1 MIFQSTPSVWRET
14 RCEILSV
21 DTSGISIHSLRVE
34 GDPTH
39 NCSLSHTLD
48 FNPLPPCGGRLFPAN
63 TLVRRHRFQSTPSVW
78 RETMANKRK
87 KGGGYIFQSTPSVW
101 RETFCCTAQIY
112 CLVFQSTPSV
122 WRETIVDI
130 RTRDPLVFQS
140 TPSVW
145 RETTVH
151 AFKCRCRLFQS
162 TPSVW
167 RETIGRTSIAR

>member
-1 MIFQSTPSVWRET
+1 
-14 RCEILSV
+14 
-21 DTSGISIHSLRVE
+21 
-34 GDPTH
+34 
-39 NCSLSHTLD
+39 
-48 FNPLPPCGGRLFPAN
+48 
-63 TLVRRHRFQSTPSVW
+63 
-78 RETMANKRK
+78 MANKRK

-145 RETTVH
+145 RETSSSCATGNQKDISIHSLRVEGD
-151 AFKCRCRLFQS
+151 AFG
-162 TPSVW
+162 SVLVY
-167 RETIGRTSIAR
+167 TLSNFNPLPPCGGRPRQ